1 MSNWLLPFLI
11 STKFSIIS
19 FTWIKLSFTF
29 LALLL
34 STKRAAFRIIF
45 CRAYHFLSNQFV
57 PEKNLLLK
65 IKWKKFSFANKLNCK
80 WKLEIKLLKNAICK
94 NKYFWLLFFIDYCN
108 QPWQTFCMIQKKLWN
123 NILKF
128 VVPKSTYTFFIWV
141 PFLNY
146 CPFY

>member
-34 STKRAAFRIIF
+34 STKCAAFRIIF

-94 NKYFWLLFFIDYCN
+94 NKYFNFLSIIATNLDKLFAWFKRSFGTISWNLLY
-108 QPWQTFCMIQKKLWN
+108 
-123 NILKF
+123 LK
-128 VVPKSTYTFFIWV
+128 VHTL
-141 PFLNY
+141 FLY
-146 CPFY
+146 GSLF